1 MNVKPISMRN
11 IAILLLLLTLG
22 ISAQAQTKKNK
33 NAKHTIEVN
42 GNCDQCKKRIEKAAY
57 AVSGVKSASWNIE
70 THQLDLIVNEE
81 KTSLSD
87 VKKALAKAGHDTD
100 EAKATDE
107 DYKNL
112 HHCCQYPRK

>member
-1 MNVKPISMRN
+1 VINVK
-11 IAILLLLLTLG
+11 
-22 ISAQAQTKKNK
+22 SAL
-33 NAKHTIEVN
+33 
-42 GNCDQCKKRIEKAAY
+42 KRRRTVA
-57 AVSGVKSASWNIE
+57 GVKSASWSIE

-81 KTSLSD
+81 KTTITD

>member
-1 MNVKPISMRN
+1 MRT
-11 IAILLLLLTLG
+11 IIIILLLTFG

-33 NAKHTIEVN
+33 NAKYAIEVN

-57 AVSGVKSASWNIE
+57 AVAGVKSASWNIE

-81 KTSLSD
+81 KTTITD

-107 DYKNL
+107 DYNNL